1 MKKNI
6 SALAVLFYI
15 LIVPIT
21 QASPVAG
28 FTLESHFDSFCVN
41 QGCTKDE
48 ATGKWESDISEDCE
62 KYCGKHRLG
71 CLSSGKPQLSDLF
84 SGDKKGGGCETSA
97 NREPLA
103 KEAMPTISPEIIE
116 MSKPCSE
123 AGCGCE
129 ALSEED
135 CQSNRFC
142 YLRDDQSCATLIGY
156 GVEVEDVFHVPLPYP
171 PYITQGGKPLIPPID
186 FTWDTTNNSTKITL
200 KDSAAAKVKE
210 PGGYIEWSI
219 PNPGGCFFDLQGTRE
234 IDVAWYDAFPDSTQD
249 PLCEASYKGHEECN
263 AQSPYCKWEESK
275 GCMTLE
281 KIMPKFCGKAFT
293 KPTCDLMEHCVWWKD
308 AS

>member
-123 AGCGCE
+123 AGCRCE
-129 ALSEED
+129 ALYPHE
-135 CQSNRFC
+135 CRLNRFC
-142 YLRDDQSCATLIGY
+142 YLRDDQSCETLFGY
-156 GVEVEDVFHVPLPYP
+156 GVEVEDVFHVPLLSYLPN
-171 PYITQGGKPLIPPID
+171 ITQGGKQLELGIN
-186 FTWDTTNNSTKITL
+186 FSRDTANNSTKITL
-200 KDSAAAKVKE
+200 IGKAKAKVKE
-210 PGGYIEWSI
+210 PGRLHRVEYHGPREVAFSTCK
-219 PNPGGCFFDLQGTRE
+219 GQRKLTGRGT
-234 IDVAWYDAFPDSTQD
+234 ILLGVACKTLNVIFILINMNVMQRARIASGRNQRDA
-249 PLCEASYKGHEECN
+249 
-263 AQSPYCKWEESK
+263 
-275 GCMTLE
+275 
-281 KIMPKFCGKAFT
+281 
-293 KPTCDLMEHCVWWKD
+293 
-308 AS
+308 